1 MSGLI
6 MLALLSGCAEQLLGR
21 NVDCTSYQQ
30 IELEGAD
37 SLEYNLGRSEHYAFD
52 CFVAVRLAGSE
63 EPGVR
68 YNPDAGVVFLDGY
81 AAPVLSAASAI
92 PAVVGHGLPGGAL
105 ITDYRGS
112 LSGDIIGE
120 LEEISWLW
128 YAPDERLELEAE
140 GFALDGFTVD
150 SAEITLGGLE
160 SDRSSWN
167 VNNDFFSFSDVSIS
181 SPQGQGVKLD
191 ISTGGLSF
199 DTLSLS
205 AGDGA
210 VIEAALDGSE
220 YLLFSEVSLSVGARG
235 SATLALPGGDYDIV
249 IAEGLTAIEIGEG
262 LNNIN
267 GHDRRVYL
275 SSQGASISLTTTD

>member
-105 ITDYRGS
+105 ITDS
-112 LSGDIIGE
+112 AATSSA
-120 LEEISWLW
+120 SW
-128 YAPDERLELEAE
+128 R
-140 GFALDGFTVD
+140 
-150 SAEITLGGLE
+150 
-160 SDRSSWN
+160 R
-167 VNNDFFSFSDVSIS
+167 
-181 SPQGQGVKLD
+181 
-191 ISTGGLSF
+191 
-199 DTLSLS
+199 S
-205 AGDGA
+205 AGSGTRPMSGWSWRRRASRWTASPSTPRRSPWGA
-210 VIEAALDGSE
+210 WRVTEAAGTS
-220 YLLFSEVSLSVGARG
+220 
-235 SATLALPGGDYDIV
+235 
-249 IAEGLTAIEIGEG
+249 
-262 LNNIN
+262 
-267 GHDRRVYL
+267 
-275 SSQGASISLTTTD
+275 TTTSSASPM